1 MLNKYLYIV
10 PFFTFLLLCSC
21 EEKNISLEQ
30 TIEVIEP
37 INFSNATNLNK
48 NNQIEIVTWNIK
60 RFPQD
65 NKDTALYVR
74 SLLETW
80 NADIY
85 LFQEIINNNS
95 LKNMIDEMDNYSYV
109 LSDKADFAIVYKS
122 EYITYNSK
130 KELWDNTP
138 SRNDGDS
145 NYNNN
150 ALYQF
155 AGRPPMENFLTWEN
169 NSKSIDLYLIN
180 VHYKCCGDDLYNN
193 LDPVD
198 ETTRR
203 HHASLLLT
211 DYIINNR
218 LTENVIILG
227 DFNNVGDQNTSN
239 PAISPFVD
247 NINFNYG
254 SHFKMMDLNILTGS
268 EELYSWQGWTS
279 SYNPAHFDHIII
291 TKPLFAYVDSSI
303 IGVIDTP
310 METGLSL
317 TRVSNT
323 ISDHKPVFF
332 SFTIN

>member
-1 MLNKYLYIV
+1 MELVRLNTDNVYKYKDYEIIFKSRGKYIV
-10 PFFTFLLLCSC
+10 KKILG
-21 EEKNISLEQ
+21 
-30 TIEVIEP
+30 
-37 INFSNATNLNK
+37 INK
-48 NNQIEIVTWNIK
+48 
-60 RFPQD
+60 
-65 NKDTALYVR
+65 
-74 SLLETW
+74 
-80 NADIY
+80 
-85 LFQEIINNNS
+85 
-95 LKNMIDEMDNYSYV
+95 
-109 LSDKADFAIVYKS
+109 
-122 EYITYNSK
+122 
-130 KELWDNTP
+130 
-138 SRNDGDS
+138 
-145 NYNNN
+145 
-150 ALYQF
+150 
-155 AGRPPMENFLTWEN
+155 
-169 NSKSIDLYLIN
+169 KSIKIDYP
-180 VHYKCCGDDLYNN
+180 DLYNN

-227 DFNNVGDQNTSN
+227 DFNNVGGQNTSN

-291 TKPLFAYVDSSI
+291 TKPLFTYVDSSI

-323 ISDHKPVFF
+323 ISDHKPGRA
-332 SFTIN
+332 TLMTQTH